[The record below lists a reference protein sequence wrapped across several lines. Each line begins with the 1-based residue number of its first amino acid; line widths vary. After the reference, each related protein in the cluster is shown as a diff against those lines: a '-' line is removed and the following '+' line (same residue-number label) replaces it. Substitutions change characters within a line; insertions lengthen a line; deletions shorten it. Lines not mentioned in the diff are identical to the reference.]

1 MDSHLVDHITP
12 SQLPFEII
20 YQERRHQQQ
29 EIRIKNKI
37 LFIYQ
42 NKLIL
47 QISINYIYTTLKT
60 QISTKKSTLQTFNK
74 TI

>member
-1 MDSHLVDHITP
+1 MDSRLIDHITP

-20 YQERRHQQQ
+20 YQERRHQQHP
-29 EIRIKNKI
+29 EIKIRNKI

-60 QISTKKSTLQTFNK
+60 QISTKIINIMNLQ
-74 TI
+74 

>member
-47 QISINYIYTTLKT
+47 QI
-60 QISTKKSTLQTFNK
+60 
-74 TI
+74 